1 MLHFLRSAIGTQTSP
16 PNQVL
21 IGLALFLTLFIMS
34 PVFTQINEK
43 AIKPL
48 DAGEITQEEAL
59 EIGMEPLR
67 EFMFGQTQ
75 VKDIN
80 LFCEIAN
87 VTYEDKEEIT
97 NTVLITGV
105 YYQ

>member
-1 MLHFLRSAIGTQTSP
+1 
-16 PNQVL
+16 
-21 IGLALFLTLFIMS
+21 MS

-97 NTVLITGV
+97 NTGV